1 MRRKSLSQDLFRI
14 IDYYRDSPSQ
24 LLTATDVLG
33 KLMSTALKHRLQMPS
48 DMIMLIRLVTI
59 NEGINCTLDPDFKM
73 LDFATPIVRRYLQS
87 YNSPE
92 RVAVRFGQSAID
104 GIESSFELPR
114 HAERLLRRMENG
126 LLELHINYDGLRGI
140 VSKMERMA
148 NRLAISILAGS
159 TIVAFG
165 MVMVVYRPSSWQQF
179 GEFFFGFAFISSLVF
194 GIWLMI
200 SILRSGPP

>member
-1 MRRKSLSQDLFRI
+1 
-14 IDYYRDSPSQ
+14 
-24 LLTATDVLG
+24 
-33 KLMSTALKHRLQMPS
+33 
-48 DMIMLIRLVTI
+48 
-59 NEGINCTLDPDFKM
+59 M